1 MQLWRLSAKKSLG
14 LKFGFESSLSE
25 NKFWAFFNFDQ
36 VYVLFR
42 KYANFAKAILFI
54 GEFIDETFYSTN
66 IYILHNAG

>member
-1 MQLWRLSAKKSLG
+1 
-14 LKFGFESSLSE
+14 
-25 NKFWAFFNFDQ
+25 
-36 VYVLFR
+36 LFR